1 MYLIHIFVPN
11 FYYLIPIRAVIG
23 IFYAALIPTLYA
35 ALSKRAAP
43 QQKGGIMGL
52 ASGAN
57 LLGSLISFLFA
68 GVLSSLFGME
78 INFIISFV
86 LLAAVAIISHLS
98 PLDEYQ
104 KKVLSR

>member
-1 MYLIHIFVPN
+1 MYLLHIFAPN
-11 FYYLIPIRAVIG
+11 FYYLIPIRAIIG

-35 ALSKRAAP
+35 ALSKRTIP

-68 GVLSSLFGME
+68 GLAGSLFGMDW
-78 INFIISFV
+78 NFIISFV
-86 LLAAVAIISHLS
+86 LLIIVALIAHFS
-98 PLDEYQ
+98 PLDSYQ
-104 KKVLSR
+104 KQALSK